1 MDTPLINGL
10 LEYIKQNNIPFHMPG
25 HKNNAKEF
33 KELKII
39 QENIFNMDLTE
50 VEGVDNLHSPEGIIK
65 DAQGKLSKCFKSK
78 ESFMLVNGS
87 TAGIYSMILGL
98 TKPKDKI
105 IIQRNCHRSV
115 YSAAFLGDLQVEYI
129 NPTILNDFNIPV
141 SINLDEAFKVIEKNK
156 DAKAI
161 VVTYPT
167 YYGTCFD
174 LKRLVEYAH
183 RFNML
188 VLVDEAHGAHFPFN
202 SKLPKSAMELGADV
216 SVNSFHKT
224 LPSLTQTAVLNVNQ
238 GVDSTGIKYMLR
250 IFQSTSPSYIL
261 MASIDAA
268 RSIMEGEGEKL
279 LDDVIGY
286 IEDFKREIK
295 NIDGLKILD
304 EDYIGIA
311 DIYDIDKTRI
321 VINSNL
327 GGKTLENILRR
338 EYGIQ
343 VEMSD
348 LYNIVLIGSVG
359 DKKEFYDNLKLSLLK
374 IKDKV
379 QGRINIDIAGYDVN
393 YQKVL
398 SLRDAYYMPKRR
410 VRIKEAKGL
419 ISAEM
424 VVPYPPGIPVLVP
437 GEMITQDIIDLINE
451 YKANGITLNG
461 IDDANGEYILV
472 VNGG

>member
-1 MDTPLINGL
+1 MNTPLINGL
-10 LEYIKQNNIPFHMPG
+10 LEYIKQGNIPFHMPG
-25 HKNNAKEF
+25 HKNNANEF
-33 KELKII
+33 EELKII
-39 QENIFNMDLTE
+39 QENIFKMDLTE

-65 DAQGKLSKCFKSK
+65 DAQEKLSKCLRSK
-78 ESFMLVNGS
+78 ESFILVNGS

-115 YSAAFLGDLQVEYI
+115 YSAAFLGDLEVEYI
-129 NPTILNDFNIPV
+129 NPSVLKDFNIPV

-183 RFNML
+183 RFNMY

-224 LPSLTQTAVLNVNQ
+224 LPSLTQTAVLNVNH

-250 IFQSTSPSYIL
+250 TFQSTSPSYIL

-268 RSIMEGEGEKL
+268 RNIMEGEGEKL
-279 LDDVIGY
+279 LDHIIGY
-286 IEDFKREIK
+286 VEDLKREI
-295 NIDGLKILD
+295 NLMDIFKILD
-304 EDYIGIA
+304 ENYIGIS
-311 DIYDIDKTRI
+311 DIYDIDKTRM
-321 VINSNL
+321 VINSKI
-327 GGKTLENILRR
+327 GGKVLENLLRR
-338 EYGIQ
+338 EHNIQ

-359 DKKEFYDNLKLSLLK
+359 DKKEFYDSLRKALLR

-379 QGRINIDIAGYDVN
+379 QGRKYIDFKFKNVN

-398 SLRDAYYMPKRR
+398 SLRDAYYMPKRQ
-410 VRIKEAKGL
+410 VKIKEAKGL
-419 ISAEM
+419 ISGEM
-424 VVPYPPGIPVLVP
+424 VVPYPPGIPILVP
-437 GEMITQDIIDLINE
+437 GEIITQDIIDLIDE
-451 YKANGITLNG
+451 YKSSGITLNG
-461 IDDANGEYILV
+461 IDDINAEYILA